1 MKVRILVALAS
12 LGPSVAV
19 AQGAAAP
26 PRPSAAPAPAA
37 RPASRRPLTQADYDI
52 WKSVVGTTLSRDGRW
67 LGYSLSPQVGDGE
80 LVIRATRGATEYRVP
95 RGFVGR
101 PVTVASTNAPDSGF
115 SAPASVFSHDGR
127 VVAALTY
134 PTRAE
139 FERGRRSRRP
149 ADQPRSAL
157 AIVAL
162 ADGRVTSVP
171 RVRSFAMP
179 RAAGG
184 WLAYLLEPADSAGR
198 ADRAAADSTAAAPPA
213 QVPGAAAATPG
224 GTPRPISTDTTRRV
238 GGRRPESGS
247 TLVVRDLASGA
258 ETRIEDVTAFAFSDS
273 ARWLAYTTASRAP
286 ARTGAFVRGLG
297 TQGLGPEVALASGRG
312 SYRGLTF
319 DRAGRQVLFVSDRDE
334 ATQPKPRFAL
344 YHARL
349 GGAGS
354 AARALVSATAVGR
367 DTIVSERGATFS
379 RDGSAIL
386 FGVAVAPLDSIPADS
401 LADKAVF
408 DLWSYKD
415 TRLQPQQKLD
425 AARDRTRAY
434 QAVYTLATGRWVR
447 LASDSLP
454 QVVVSDDARQAL
466 AVTNVPYALNTLW
479 GDGSSDVYLLDARTG
494 ARRTVA
500 ERVPFRA
507 ELSPAGRYVVWF
519 ADKRWHAYD
528 TRSGRTADLTGTLKG
543 VRFDDETTD
552 TPSEPGPWGVAGWL
566 PGDRAM
572 IVNARYDLWEL
583 DPAGVRPARVVT
595 DSVGA
600 REKLQFRLA
609 TGSGRGGRGGAAG
622 GDDRFLDPTR
632 PLLLSAFD
640 AKTKAAGFYRDR
652 LGVVSAPEKIV
663 MEDKRFG
670 TPLRAEDAEVYAVT
684 RQDVDEAPD
693 VWVGERLD
701 ALTKVTDANPQQAQ
715 YAWPTAELF
724 SWTNDDGLP
733 LQGIVFK
740 PADYD
745 PSKKY
750 PAVVYY
756 YESLSDNLHQ
766 YHAPAGRNV
775 VNPTVYASH
784 GYVVFFP
791 DIAYTTGYP
800 GQSALKSIV
809 PAIHSLA
816 DKGIIDLKRVGIAG
830 QSWGGYQ
837 SAYIITQTP
846 LFAAAF
852 LGAPVANMT
861 SAYGGIR
868 WESGNARV
876 QQYERGQS
884 RIGGSLWQSTMR
896 YIENSPLFYV
906 DRVKTP
912 VLIMANDG
920 DGAVPWYQGI
930 ELFVGLK
937 RFGKEAYLVDYNND
951 AHNPRKRAN
960 QLDVDKRMQEFFAH
974 HLKGQPAPAWM
985 EKGIPFLQKGRDQLA
1000 PPVPVTGN
1008 AAATQSTMPD

>member
-1 MKVRILVALAS
+1 MKVRTLAALAT
-12 LGPSVAV
+12 L
-19 AQGAAAP
+19 
-26 PRPSAAPAPAA
+26 APAA
-37 RPASRRPLTQADYDI
+37 ALAQGVVSPPAPSTSTTPARAAARRALTQADYDI
-52 WKSVVGTTLSRDGRW
+52 WKSVVGTTLSRDGKW

-80 LVIRATRGATEYRVP
+80 LVVRATRGTTEYRVP

-115 SAPASVFSHDGR
+115 SAPAPVFSHDGR

-139 FERGRRSRRP
+139 FERARRSRRP
-149 ADQPRSAL
+149 ADQPRSSL

-162 ADGRVTSVP
+162 AGGQLTSVP

-179 RAAGG
+179 REAGG

-198 ADRAAADSTAAAPPA
+198 ANRAAADSTAAAPAA

-224 GTPRPISTDTTRRV
+224 GTPRPISTDTTRRA

-273 ARWLAYTTASRAP
+273 ARWLAYTTSSRTSDH
-286 ARTGAFVRGLG
+286 TGAYVRTLG
-297 TQGLGPEVALASGRG
+297 TQGVGAEVALASGRG

-319 DRAGRQVLFVSDRDE
+319 DRAGRQLLFVTDRDE
-334 ATQPKPRFAL
+334 ATQAKPRYAL

-349 GGAGS
+349 GAS
-354 AARALVSATAVGR
+354 PAAKALVGATAVGR
-367 DTIVSERGATFS
+367 DTIVSERGASFS
-379 RDGSAIL
+379 RDGSAIV

-425 AARDRTRAY
+425 AARDRARAY
-434 QAVYTLATGRWVR
+434 TAVYTLATGRWVR
-447 LASDSLP
+447 LGSDTLP

-479 GDGSSDVYLLDARTG
+479 GDGSSDVHLLDARTG
-494 ARRTVA
+494 TRRTVVQ
-500 ERVPFRA
+500 RVPFRA

-528 TRSGRTADLTGTLKG
+528 TRSGKTADLTGALKG

-572 IVNARYDLWEL
+572 IVNARYDLWEI

-600 REKLQFRLA
+600 REGIQFRLA
-609 TGSGRGGRGGAAG
+609 TAGGRGGRGGRGGAAG
-622 GDDRFLDPTR
+622 GDDRFLDPSQ
-632 PLLLSAFD
+632 PVLLSAFN

-652 LGVVSAPEKIV
+652 LGVVSAPERIV
-663 MEDKRFG
+663 MADKRFG
-670 TPLRAEDAEVYAVT
+670 TPLKAEDAEVYAVT
-684 RQDVDEAPD
+684 QQDVDEAPD

-724 SWTNDDGLP
+724 AWTNDDGLP
-733 LQGIVFK
+733 LQGIVYK
-740 PADYD
+740 PANYD

-766 YHAPAGRNV
+766 YNAPAGRNV
-775 VNPTVYASH
+775 VNATVYASN

-809 PAIHSLA
+809 PAIHALA
-816 DKGIIDLKRVGIAG
+816 DKGIVDIKRVGIAG

-868 WESGNARV
+868 WESGNSRV
-876 QQYERGQS
+876 SQYERGQS
-884 RIGGSLWQSTMR
+884 RIGGTLWQSTLK

-974 HLKGQPAPAWM
+974 HLKGEAAPAWM

-1000 PPVPVTGN
+1000 PPVTGN
-1008 AAATQSTMPD
+1008 AAAAQASIPD